1 MGSRLPVPHL
11 KRRDRL
17 GRSAGGAGR
26 SIVASS
32 LVRLVNRW
40 TPGLATGLAVV
51 AAVGSISTVAQ
62 AAPLKPKSSKARQ
75 HFERAIELYKAE
87 DFDGA
92 ATEANAGLAIEEHES
107 LLFILAQA
115 ERQRGNCVEAVEIF
129 TKFIDMTQSDDMRQN
144 ALTAKALCAEELAEI
159 ARKAEE
165 ERLAAEQ
172 AAAEAE
178 REKEP
183 SPVVPPPKPTKPW
196 YRDPLGD
203 ALVGVGGAAVLAGG
217 AVLITAAV
225 LDPDAAGDYG
235 TFDERRRLRPKLLL
249 AGGLTAGIGALIGAG
264 GAVRWVLLAKKNKDT
279 APASARFEL
288 GPWLDRRRT
297 GVVLTARF

>member
-1 MGSRLPVPHL
+1 MGSRFPVPHL

-17 GRSAGGAGR
+17 GRSAGDAGR
-26 SIVASS
+26 SIVSSS

-40 TPGLATGLAVV
+40 TPSLAVV
-51 AAVGSISTVAQ
+51 AAVSSISIVAH
-62 AAPLKPKSSKARQ
+62 AAPLKPKSAKARQ
-75 HFERAIELYKAE
+75 HFEDAIELYKAE

-92 ATEANAGLAIEEHES
+92 AAAANAGLAIEEHES

-115 ERQRGNCVEAVEIF
+115 ERQRGNCVAAVEIF
-129 TKFIDMTQSDDMRQN
+129 TKFVAMTQSDDMRQN

-178 REKEP
+178 PEEP
-183 SPVVPPPKPTKPW
+183 PPPVVPPPKPAKPW
-196 YRDPLGD
+196 YRDPLGG
-203 ALVGVGGAAVLAGG
+203 ALVGGGGAAVLAGS

-225 LDPDAAGDYG
+225 LDPDAAGTYG
-235 TFDERRRLRPKLLL
+235 TFDERRRLRPTLLL
-249 AGGLTAGIGALIGAG
+249 AGGLTAGVGALVAAG

-297 GVVLTARF
+297 GVMLRARF

>member
-11 KRRDRL
+11 KRPDRL
-17 GRSAGGAGR
+17 GRSAGDAGR

-40 TPGLATGLAVV
+40 TPSVTTGLAVV
-51 AAVGSISTVAQ
+51 AAVSSISTVAH

-75 HFERAIELYKAE
+75 HFEEAIRLYKAE

-92 ATEANAGLAIEEHES
+92 AAEANAGLAIEEHES

-172 AAAEAE
+172 AAAEAAAE
-178 REKEP
+178 AAP
-183 SPVVPPPKPTKPW
+183 PPVVPPPKAEKPW
-196 YRDPLGD
+196 YRDPLGG
-203 ALVGVGGAAVLAGG
+203 ALVGVGGAAVLAGS
-217 AVLITAAV
+217 AVLISAAV

-264 GAVRWVLLAKKNKDT
+264 GAVRWVLLAKKNKDR

-288 GPWLDRRRT
+288 GPWLDRRRA
-297 GVVLTARF
+297 GVVLRARF

>member
-1 MGSRLPVPHL
+1 MLGIGSLSGL
-11 KRRDRL
+11 
-17 GRSAGGAGR
+17 AA
-26 SIVASS
+26 
-32 LVRLVNRW
+32 RW
-40 TPGLATGLAVV
+40 TPGLAVVAVV
-51 AAVGSISTVAQ
+51 GSLSPMAQ

-75 HFERAIELYKAE
+75 HFDKAIELYKAE
-87 DFDGA
+87 DYDGA
-92 ATEANAGLAIEEHES
+92 AAEANAGLAIEEHES

-159 ARKAEE
+159 ARQAEL
-165 ERLAAEQ
+165 ERQAAEQ

-178 REKEP
+178 QQDEP
-183 SPVVPPPKPTKPW
+183 PPPVVPPPKPARPW

-288 GPWLDRRRT
+288 GPWLDRRRA
-297 GVVLTARF
+297 GVVLRARF

>member
-1 MGSRLPVPHL
+1 MGSRFPVPHL
-11 KRRDRL
+11 KRRVRL
-17 GRSAGGAGR
+17 GRSAGDAGR
-26 SIVASS
+26 SVVARTLTRLAMPLAIMVVVGSLS
-32 LVRLVNRW
+32 LV
-40 TPGLATGLAVV
+40 AH
-51 AAVGSISTVAQ
+51 
-62 AAPLKPKSSKARQ
+62 AAPLKPKSSKARG
-75 HFERAIELYKAE
+75 HFDKAVELYKTE
-87 DFDGA
+87 DYDGA
-92 ATEANAGLAIEEHES
+92 AAEANAGLAIEEHES

-129 TKFIDMTQSDDMRQN
+129 TKFIGMTQSDDMRQN

-165 ERLAAEQ
+165 ERLAAER
-172 AAAEAE
+172 AAAEAAQQDE
-178 REKEP
+178 
-183 SPVVPPPKPTKPW
+183 PPPPTAPLPKPERPW
-196 YRDPLGD
+196 YRDPLGG

-264 GAVRWVLLAKKNKDT
+264 GAVRWALLAKKNKDT

-288 GPWLDRRRT
+288 GPWLDRRRA
-297 GVVLTARF
+297 GVVLRARF